1 MGTHLHVGVLH
12 TALVGC
18 AAVWILFRCG
28 GPRGGPQP
36 LGSWLV
42 LRQAW
47 VHKPR
52 HLQGPCL
59 AMPSLS
65 LLMCVRR
72 AAAGVG
78 CRGELDHLV
87 TEICLVFFT

>member
-12 TALVGC
+12 TALLC
-18 AAVWILFRCG
+18 CTAVWIIFRCEQ
-28 GPRGGPQP
+28 PRGGPLP

-47 VHKPR
+47 VRKPG

-59 AMPSLS
+59 SMPSLS

-72 AAAGVG
+72 TSAGVG
-78 CRGELDHLV
+78 CRGTL
-87 TEICLVFFT
+87 TS

>member
-1 MGTHLHVGVLH
+1 MGVLH
-12 TALVGC
+12 TALVCC
-18 AAVWILFRCG
+18 AAVWIIFRCER
-28 GPRGGPQP
+28 PRGGPQP

-47 VHKPR
+47 VCKPR

-65 LLMCVRR
+65 LCVRR
-72 AAAGVG
+72 TAAGVG
-78 CRGELDHLV
+78 CRGA
-87 TEICLVFFT
+87 TTS